1 MQDYFTKKMNHS
13 ASFFKSLQRLASTTL
28 SFYTKNKSKII
39 TAPLLIYAKNEAIL
53 AFQVHPCVMSFN
65 FQTRNEANLLKFKQP
80 YYHIDNTHYF
90 KERSDLEQLLYTKIQ
105 YKFASM
111 QHKSFTMG
119 FNELREQLFL
129 PTSSQRTIY
138 NQCSKLRSAIKN
150 LNDNSEYTLIVKRSA
165 EVVSF

>member
-1 MQDYFTKKMNHS
+1 
-13 ASFFKSLQRLASTTL
+13 
-28 SFYTKNKSKII
+28 
-39 TAPLLIYAKNEAIL
+39 
-53 AFQVHPCVMSFN
+53 MSFS
-65 FQTRNEANLLKFKQP
+65 FQTSNEPNLLKYKQP

-129 PTSSQRTIY
+129 PSTSQRTTY

-150 LNDNSEYTLIVKRSA
+150 LNDNSEYTLVL
-165 EVVSF
+165 ENTTTPTLMVSKK